1 MKADSLAFLLL
12 HCCTSTDQSTET
24 CGIFAFVSLSLSTC
38 LQHKA
43 FQPIRE
49 DAALSMRDTCGKR
62 MLVPV
67 SRFRFSR
74 DFEQDRFHSRHLDRT
89 SLLNSE
95 NKISVFP
102 GDKSGDPVQAK

>member
-1 MKADSLAFLLL
+1 
-12 HCCTSTDQSTET
+12 
-24 CGIFAFVSLSLSTC
+24 
-38 LQHKA
+38 
-43 FQPIRE
+43 
-49 DAALSMRDTCGKR
+49 

-74 DFEQDRFHSRHLDRT
+74 VFEQDRFHSRHLDRT